1 MENKIQNEEI
11 VLNEKDCT
19 SVNVNISEPNSMKDV
34 DFTDTNG
41 DVKHSG
47 CDILPNNNV
56 CNNIALSQCKNDKE
70 CVSSTAENCVMSG
83 KDVPSMPC
91 EESTSADDRLLA
103 SAENTDS
110 HNSGMLQKFN
120 C

>member
-1 MENKIQNEEI
+1 MENKIQNEEVL

-19 SVNVNISEPNSMKDV
+19 SVNINLSESNSMKDV
-34 DFTDTNG
+34 TFTDTNG

-56 CNNIALSQCKNDKE
+56 CNNIALSQCKSDKE
-70 CVSSTAENCVMSG
+70 CVTSTAENCVMS
-83 KDVPSMPC
+83 VESISSIPC
-91 EESTSADDRLLA
+91 EESTSADDQLEA

-110 HNSGMLQKFN
+110 QHSGM
-120 C
+120 